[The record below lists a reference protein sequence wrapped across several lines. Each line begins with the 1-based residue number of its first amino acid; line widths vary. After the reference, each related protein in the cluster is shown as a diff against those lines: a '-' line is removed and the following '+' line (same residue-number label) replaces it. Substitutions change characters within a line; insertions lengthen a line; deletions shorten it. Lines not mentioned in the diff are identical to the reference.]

1 MASKK
6 FNIAS
11 LGRALEDEEITNID
25 FNSKNSLLD
34 PDIILT
40 FPMQNLIPVGSTR
53 YRQSNL
59 PKFMIPQ
66 DFQTQLEFWNRTM
79 NNALQQGRM
88 VICFLPGL
96 ENYYLA
102 TSAGSSIQNQITSM
116 IPYSKILKMQDAEG
130 KETMNIA
137 PKELKK
143 DLDSIKPFLEYKVT
157 LDREAGI
164 PLLSTRDNEEI
175 VGLLKRV
182 GQGLIIFLPE
192 LKDLSTE
199 TIKCVKSFAMNISS
213 TMNVDKKTSAPEWA
227 EEEIYKL
234 AEETRIT
241 NSIQELEK
249 QQISIQ
255 NQITESQEKL
265 AKTVEIKAL
274 LYETGDY
281 LENAVTQALE
291 VLSLKSKSFRKDS
304 LEIDHVITISNN
316 TILIGESE
324 GTETTAVNDKKVNQL
339 YTNLAGYQA
348 EKNLSYKPKGIL
360 FGNAKR
366 NTKPDQREI
375 TFTKSCLEKAP
386 NLNILLINTVDLY
399 IAVQHILDSN
409 DKKYIKECIDAI
421 LKAPGGMFSFPEVK

>member
-1 MASKK
+1 
-6 FNIAS
+6 
-11 LGRALEDEEITNID
+11 
-25 FNSKNSLLD
+25 
-34 PDIILT
+34 
-40 FPMQNLIPVGSTR
+40 
-53 YRQSNL
+53 
-59 PKFMIPQ
+59 
-66 DFQTQLEFWNRTM
+66 
-79 NNALQQGRM
+79 
-88 VICFLPGL
+88 
-96 ENYYLA
+96 
-102 TSAGSSIQNQITSM
+102 
-116 IPYSKILKMQDAEG
+116 
-130 KETMNIA
+130 
-137 PKELKK
+137 
-143 DLDSIKPFLEYKVT
+143 
-157 LDREAGI
+157 
-164 PLLSTRDNEEI
+164 
-175 VGLLKRV
+175 
-182 GQGLIIFLPE
+182 
-192 LKDLSTE
+192 
-199 TIKCVKSFAMNISS
+199 
-213 TMNVDKKTSAPEWA
+213 MNVDKKTSAPEWA